1 MTAFQLVTIVVL
13 VLCILIMCLVT
24 ENRKLAEK
32 LANEKLTSSLEEVR
46 SALAELRSA
55 KGKM

>member
-32 LANEKLTSSLEEVR
+32 LVNEKLTSSLEEVR